1 MPRIMVKGGIWK
13 NTEDEFLKS
22 SMMKYG
28 KNQWSR
34 IASVLHKKSAKQCKS
49 RWYEWLDPSIKK
61 TEWSREEDEKLLHTI
76 KYMPTQWRTIAPMI
90 GRTASQCLERYEY
103 LLDQAQKKEE
113 GEDGIDDPRKLKP
126 GEIDPNPE
134 TKPARPDPKDM
145 DEDELEMLSEAR
157 ARLANTQGK
166 KAKRKAREKQ
176 LEEARRLVAL
186 QKRRELCAAGITV
199 NPNNKRKRGVN
210 YNAEIPFEKKPS
222 AGFYDTSNEHV
233 DPLAADFSKMRQQHL
248 DGELRL
254 DREVQERLKDKQKLK
269 NKKENDIPMG
279 MLDSDEPVRKRS
291 KLVVPEPQISDA
303 ELQQVVK
310 FGRAS
315 EFAREYAAESGITLS
330 DSLLADYS
338 LTPNATATPRTPL
351 VTDRVFQEAQN
362 VMALTHVDTPLKGG
376 LNTPLYNPNFGS
388 VVPLS
393 NATPTPNTILATP
406 FRVQKQNDGT
416 PLSSSFNTPGSVK
429 NTPGILA
436 PTPVRDKLNINPET
450 SIDGAETPAEQKQL
464 KQQLSLDLGAL
475 PAPKNDYQ
483 IVIPDNEVA
492 DETADNQDDNII
504 EDQADIDARKHEEY
518 LLQQK
523 KELEKRSKVIQRNLP
538 RPSEVNTDIFRDSGS
553 LTDLQKAEELIKKE
567 MIGIMQY
574 DAVLNP
580 VQQSNTKRGQ
590 TIISQ
595 AQKYI
600 EDHPYEDY
608 DKEDLDSA
616 SKMIADE
623 MQIVK
628 EGMAHGE
635 LGIDAYTTVWEECL
649 GQILYLEPQKR
660 YTRATLAIKK
670 DRIEAYKRKL
680 EENRNHMVREARLA
694 TKMENK
700 LKILT
705 GGYQTRAQ
713 VLTKQLDDL
722 WEQVEQAQLELSTF
736 KFLQSQEDA
745 ALTRRVSCLNEDL
758 YRQVEREKSLQDI

>member
-1 MPRIMVKGGIWK
+1 
-13 NTEDEFLKS
+13 
-22 SMMKYG
+22 MKYG

-34 IASVLHKKSAKQCKS
+34 IASLLHRKSAKQCKS
-49 RWYEWLDPSIKK
+49 RWFEWLDPSIKK
-61 TEWSREEDEKLLHTI
+61 TEWSREEDEKLLHTA

-90 GRTASQCLERYEY
+90 GRTAIQCLERYEY

-176 LEEARRLVAL
+176 LEEARRLAAL
-186 QKRRELCAAGITV
+186 QKRRELRAAGITV
-199 NPNNKRKRGVN
+199 NPKNKRKRGVN

-248 DGELRL
+248 DGELRI
-254 DREVQERLKDKQKLK
+254 DKEEQERRKDKQKLK
-269 NKKENDIPMG
+269 NKKENDIPTG
-279 MLDSDEPVRKRS
+279 MLNNDEPVRKRS

-388 VVPLS
+388 VVPLA

-406 FRVQKQNDGT
+406 FRQQKQSDGT
-416 PLSSSFNTPGSVK
+416 PSSSAFNTPGSIK

-464 KQQLSLDLGAL
+464 KQQLSIDLSAL

-483 IVIPDNEVA
+483 IVIPDNETP

-518 LLQQK
+518 LQQQK
-523 KELEKRSKVIQRNLP
+523 KELEKRSKVVQRNLP

-580 VQQSNTKRGQ
+580 VQQNNTKRGQ
-590 TIISQ
+590 AILSQ

-608 DKEDLDSA
+608 DKEELDNA
-616 SKMIADE
+616 GKMIADE
-623 MQIVK
+623 MQVVK

-635 LGIDAYTTVWEECL
+635 LSIDAYTTVWEECL

-680 EENRNHMVREARLA
+680 EENRNHMVREAKRA
-694 TKMENK
+694 AKMENK

-713 VLTKQLDDL
+713 VLTKQLNDL
-722 WEQVEQAQLELSTF
+722 WEQVEQSQLELSTF

-745 ALTRRVSCLNEDL
+745 ALTRRVGCLTEDVN
-758 YRQVEREKSLQDI
+758 RQVEREKSLQMRFAKLQGELEVLQVK